1 MRNKILLSAY
11 SCEPNRGSESEV
23 GWGWALN
30 LSKKGHDVYIVTRA
44 NQKSNIDIFI
54 KKERIINLNFIFFDY
69 PSWFI
74 KIFKNKKSPTSYFYI
89 LFWQIGIFFKVYPF
103 IKKIKFDFIHH
114 VTFVSHRIPSF
125 LSLYNIPFIFGPIS
139 GGDKIPV
146 NLRNNFSFLE
156 RLLENIRDLSN
167 SYIKISPLM
176 NLVFFRSKKIYV
188 NSLKK
193 KKNIPSY
200 LHKKTEIML
209 GIGIN
214 DLNEPIERKKID
226 NGVFKICFGGNLINI
241 KGIHILM
248 KTFLNLS
255 TRMKCELNIFG
266 NGNKKQYVLDF
277 IKKNKLE
284 KKVNLYNQLPRNEYL
299 RLLDQN
305 HLLFIP
311 TLRDSGS
318 FVVLE
323 AMTKG
328 IPCAVL
334 DLGGPNI
341 LVNQDCGIKIENYN
355 KKENQ
360 IVNDFTLA
368 IQQLSSDPTQYQNK
382 SNLSIEQ
389 AKKFTWRKKIE
400 YIY

>member
-1 MRNKILLSAY
+1 
-11 SCEPNRGSESEV
+11 
-23 GWGWALN
+23 
-30 LSKKGHDVYIVTRA
+30 
-44 NQKSNIDIFI
+44 
-54 KKERIINLNFIFFDY
+54 
-69 PSWFI
+69 
-74 KIFKNKKSPTSYFYI
+74 
-89 LFWQIGIFFKVYPF
+89 
-103 IKKIKFDFIHH
+103 
-114 VTFVSHRIPSF
+114 
-125 LSLYNIPFIFGPIS
+125 
-139 GGDKIPV
+139 
-146 NLRNNFSFLE
+146 
-156 RLLENIRDLSN
+156 
-167 SYIKISPLM
+167 
-176 NLVFFRSKKIYV
+176 
-188 NSLKK
+188 
-193 KKNIPSY
+193 
-200 LHKKTEIML
+200 
-209 GIGIN
+209 
-214 DLNEPIERKKID
+214 
-226 NGVFKICFGGNLINI
+226 
-241 KGIHILM
+241 M

-284 KKVNLYNQLPRNEYL
+284 KRVNLYNQLPRNEYL